1 MMKIDEAILAPDS
14 QLDNSIDDIDAYI
27 ATLSK
32 EERDRLPI
40 AAAALDLAAMVYH
53 ARRNRGLSQTAAAE
67 LTGFQQQSVSRFERG
82 GGEPQLSTLHRYLMA
97 LGYALE
103 FNLERP
109 AIGNPSHRWG
119 HAAGAE
125 NRDVGP
131 DCPEPSA
138 RADQEHFPIA
148 GCS

>member
-1 MMKIDEAILAPDS
+1 MKIDEAILAPDPR
-14 QLDNSIDDIDAYI
+14 LDNSIDDIDAYI

-40 AAAALDLAAMVYH
+40 AAAALDLAAMLYH
-53 ARRNRGLSQTAAAE
+53 ARRHRGLSQTAAAE

-103 FNLERP
+103 FNLVDIATGETTARFL
-109 AIGNPSHRWG
+109 
-119 HAAGAE
+119 AAPTEA
-125 NRDVGP
+125 
-131 DCPEPSA
+131 
-138 RADQEHFPIA
+138 AD
-148 GCS
+148 